1 MTECRFS
8 CIIRGDEST
17 KPKENNK
24 NHIKKTFI
32 CMEMKNKT
40 IMWMRLN
47 KNSSESLLMSV
58 CVCVCVCK

>member
-24 NHIKKTFI
+24 THIKTFI

-40 IMWMRLN
+40 IMWMRVNMNQNLF
-47 KNSSESLLMSV
+47 
-58 CVCVCVCK
+58 